1 VGRQVVEASPGG
13 REGEE
18 GEYLLSLGTGMAS
31 RVAASRCKKCLSER
45 TGALLE
51 TPSLTFVGGMISVSQ
66 GNGQDHIT
74 LVSSPAESCR
84 PWADLDPRVLDL

>member
-1 VGRQVVEASPGG
+1 MNTAHKFPMPTV
-13 REGEE
+13 
-18 GEYLLSLGTGMAS
+18 SLDLTTS
-31 RVAASRCKKCLSER
+31 
-45 TGALLE
+45 ALLE
-51 TPSLTFVGGMISVSQ
+51 TPSLAFVGGMISVRQ